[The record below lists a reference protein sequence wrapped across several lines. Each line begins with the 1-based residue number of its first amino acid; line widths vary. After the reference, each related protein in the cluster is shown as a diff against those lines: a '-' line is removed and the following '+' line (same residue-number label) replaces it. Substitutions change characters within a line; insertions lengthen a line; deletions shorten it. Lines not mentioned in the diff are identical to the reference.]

1 MQVGIQKYEQD
12 KEYHIPLHASQ
23 TVELSRCLRAVAD
36 NKDKHAFTL
45 LFQFFAPKIKQF
57 GISKLN
63 SDAMAN
69 ELIQETMT
77 NVWKKAHLY
86 QQSKGAATTWV
97 FTIMRNTSF
106 DMLRKMK
113 TQSEHIFSN
122 NIWPLEDIGE
132 STTQHHNFSD
142 HLQDKQLLNCIDTLP
157 PAQQEVVKG
166 IYYDELSQ
174 EQLAKRL
181 NVPLGTVKSRLRL
194 ALSKLK
200 QQLGEQH
207 HD

>member
-1 MQVGIQKYEQD
+1 MQVGMHKYTQD
-12 KEYHIPLHASQ
+12 KEYHIPLHSSQ
-23 TVELSRCLRAVAD
+23 TVDLSDSLRSVAAH
-36 NKDKHAFTL
+36 KDKHAFTQ

-57 GISKLN
+57 GVSKFN

-86 QQSKGAATTWV
+86 QENKGAATTWV

-122 NIWPLEDIGE
+122 IIWPLEDMCGA
-132 STTQHHNFSD
+132 TPHHHSVND
-142 HLQDKQLLNCIDTLP
+142 HLQDKQLLNCVDTLP
-157 PAQQEVVKG
+157 PAQQEVIKG
-166 IYYDELSQ
+166 IYYHDLSQ

-200 QQLGEQH
+200 QQLGEQD